1 MCKEDLNEVNQ
12 TEEEYTSYEELMGQI
27 SVDEELKRI
36 QTQDNPTSETSEY
49 TKNSNFYKE
58 SMIAVETVGS
68 ALQKLLG
75 YGVDY
80 NNALAIASNLV
91 QNDVTLKQQKIVQ
104 VTQEQNQV

>member
-1 MCKEDLNEVNQ
+1 MCDINENVLNQ
-12 TEEEYTSYEELMGQI
+12 EEEYVGYEEQMGLI

-36 QTQDNPTSETSEY
+36 QIQDNPISEASED

-58 SMIAVETVGS
+58 SMMTIETVGE
-68 ALQKLLG
+68 AFQRLLQ

-80 NNALAIASNLV
+80 SNALAIASNLV

-104 VTQEQNQV
+104 ATQEQNQV